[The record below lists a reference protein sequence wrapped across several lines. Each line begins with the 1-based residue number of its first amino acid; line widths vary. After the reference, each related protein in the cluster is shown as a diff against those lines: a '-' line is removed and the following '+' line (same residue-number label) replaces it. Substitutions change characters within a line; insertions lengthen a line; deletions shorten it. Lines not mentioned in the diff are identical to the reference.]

1 MQIVKLLQ
9 GVRKISEER
18 KERFPS
24 KCALFVCNKWDTVP
38 ENEKQQVKEH
48 VIKKLKRCWPELDPN
63 SQIVYLSTKQAA
75 NAQAHGIITQDFR
88 ILIERMKRID
98 SCGHRHKAT

>member
-9 GVRKISEER
+9 GVRKISDER

-48 VIKKLKRCWPELDPN
+48 VIKKLSGQCSSSWSNHARLPNLDRKN
-63 SQIVYLSTKQAA
+63 
-75 NAQAHGIITQDFR
+75 
-88 ILIERMKRID
+88 ERND
-98 SCGHRHKAT
+98 SCGHRHKATHQLGVSILSLAVKKWIMI